1 MATRKIV
8 KMSSEEKRWQRE
20 EDVRTLMRYQQ
31 IMESSARK
39 NAAMAE
45 AKRQAQD
52 LEKRASLMNRAS
64 KGSK

>member
-1 MATRKIV
+1 
-8 KMSSEEKRWQRE
+8 
-20 EDVRTLMRYQQ
+20 
-31 IMESSARK
+31 MESSSRK

-52 LEKRASLMNRAS
+52 LEKRAGLMNRAS

>member
-20 EDVRTLMRYQQ
+20 EDARTLMRYQQ

-52 LEKRASLMNRAS
+52 LEKRAGLMNRAS